1 MSHRTRT
8 FRRRTLA
15 TVAAGALLA
24 PIALGMTPAVA
35 ATTAVIADYDTVVP
49 SGGFEFGDAGSG
61 IVEIPESDTRAK
73 PGQSGTN
80 RALSY
85 GWTVNGSFGFG
96 GIGYAFDTPQDFSV
110 FDGIRFSFR
119 GAGDGEQFRFEISDG
134 SAGNPVVERFDYVI
148 TDDVAPAGR
157 DDNGWRT
164 VELSWADFQ
173 RSSFFQED
181 GAPNDGF
188 GLDLVQAIA
197 FPAITGE
204 QTILLDDIELFSADD
219 LAPAVTITPA
229 TATVVEGGT
238 VTLDVVLGFA
248 TGDDVTVAVD
258 TADGTATAGDD
269 YVAVSETVT
278 IPAGST
284 RASVSVTTIDDDL
297 AEDTETFTVTI
308 SDPVNA
314 TLGTTVTATVQII
327 DNDGEVVGPPAGRT
341 QLVDDM
347 EAPLD
352 QGRDGTI
359 DIGWLQAQ
367 DGGTTM
373 SYGQSTTPPAPVPG
387 SDEGNTVLRGTFA
400 VNAFGVVVRAFPNDA
415 LDTWVTQDWSTFEG
429 MGFWMY
435 GNGTGTSLFVD
446 VIDNRT
452 PDSTRDDAERFSVAF
467 SDDWT
472 GWRFLTFN
480 FDDFTRKEI
489 GNGAPNDGFTL
500 TEIHGYAIGALRT
513 PGEVTYYVDDVL
525 LYGERAEAPLAVAFD
540 RAGYVVTEG
549 DDATAIVRLNRVT
562 DEDVTVDFE
571 ALETTARTATED
583 LSATANR
590 DFVPTSGTVTI
601 PAGEQTATITVPTID
616 DDKWEVDETFIIR
629 LSNPSIELG
638 RISTATVSIR
648 DNDEKDPFLI
658 DDFESFP
665 WLLDVDGGALID
677 QREIASTDPDAVPG
691 QGAFEGV
698 LDIDHAPGSGITRSF
713 PASQDWSS
721 ADGLTFWHYATEGE
735 REVTVGL
742 TTGSVTYAGTTAD
755 DWELAWSDEFDG
767 PAGARANPENWTYET
782 GGWGWGNDEF
792 QYYTDSTDNAALDG
806 EGNLVITVR
815 EVDPATTELECWYGP
830 CTHTSARLI
839 TEGKQEFQYGRM
851 ESRVMVPGGT
861 GIWPAVWSLGTDFRE
876 VGWPQTGEID
886 IMEFVGRLPNEIFGT
901 IHGPGYAGGQSFG
914 NVYDFGEPVPGRWLT
929 FTVDWT
935 PEEIVWYVEGIEYH
949 RATPADVA
957 PNEWVFEHPFSL
969 LTNVAV
975 GGNFGGPLG
984 DDLELPAS
992 MLVDYV
998 RVYQA
1003 PPVTEQWEATV
1014 EVDGAG
1020 WQQVVV
1026 PFSAFGPVGDVQ
1038 PAISAGG
1045 LTAASSHVLDASAV
1059 LGYAFT
1065 FAAAGETSIDQ
1076 IALTDVIPAEDGAGD
1091 DGSGDSDGG
1100 TVGGD
1105 GDGSGGTDGTGGT
1118 GGTGGTEQADAGS
1131 ATPLPRTGAEIG
1143 GLIALALAL
1152 LGLGGLA
1159 AARAAQRRRG
1169 AIG

>member
-1 MSHRTRT
+1 MSPRTRT
-8 FRRRTLA
+8 LRRRSLA
-15 TVAAGALLA
+15 TVAAGAMLA

-35 ATTAVIADYDTVVP
+35 ATTAVLADFD
-49 SGGFEFGDAGSG
+49 SGPVAGQFFYGAAGGD
-61 IVEIPESDTRAK
+61 VLEIDENDGRAK
-73 PGQSGTN
+73 PGQVGSTGVL
-80 RALSY
+80 AY
-85 GWTVNGSFGFG
+85 GWNVADPNGPGFG
-96 GIGYAFDTPQDFSV
+96 GWGVNFDSPIDFSV
-110 FDGIRFSFR
+110 FDGVRFSYR
-119 GAGDGEQFRFEISDG
+119 GTGNPEAAFRFEIFDGGANSD
-134 SAGNPVVERFDYVI
+134 SSERFDVQLV
-148 TDDVAPAGR
+148 DEADPNV
-157 DDNGWRT
+157 DNLWRT
-164 VELSWADFQ
+164 VELTWDQFSRSTAFQ
-173 RSSFFQED
+173 PE
-181 GAPNDGF
+181 GAPNDGLN
-188 GLDLVQAIA
+188 LDVVHGFAI
-197 FPAITGE
+197 PAVAGE
-204 QTILLDDIELFSADD
+204 SSLFLDDIELFSADD
-219 LAPAVTITPA
+219 LTPAARITPA

-238 VTLDVVLGFA
+238 VTLDVALGFA
-248 TGDDVTVAVD
+248 AAEDVTVSVA

-284 RASVSVTTIDDDL
+284 RASVSVVTLDDDL
-297 AEDTETFTVTI
+297 EEGTETFTVTI

-314 TLGTTVTATVQII
+314 TLGAPVTATVQII
-327 DNDGEVVGPPAGRT
+327 DNDGEVIGPPDGRT
-341 QLVDDM
+341 QIVDDM
-347 EAPLD
+347 EAPLA

-359 DIGWLQAQ
+359 EIGWLQAQ
-367 DGGTTM
+367 DGGTVM

-387 SDEGNTVLRGTFA
+387 AEDGNTVLRGTFA
-400 VNAFGVVVRAFPNDA
+400 TSAFGVVVRAFPNDD
-415 LDTWVTQDWSTFEG
+415 LTEWVPQDWSTFEG

-435 GNGTGTSLFVD
+435 GNGTGTDLFID
-446 VIDNRT
+446 VIDNRN

-467 SDDWT
+467 TDNWTDWQ
-472 GWRFLTFN
+472 FLTFN

-500 TEIHGYAIGALRT
+500 TEIHGYAIGTLRT

-549 DDATAIVRLNRVT
+549 DDATAIVRLNRVS
-562 DEDVTVDFE
+562 DEDVTVDYE

-658 DDFESFP
+658 DDFETFP

-677 QREIASTDPDAVPG
+677 QREIASTDADALPG

-698 LDIDHAPGSGITRSF
+698 LDIANRGVGGVYRPLEGG
-713 PASQDWSS
+713 QDWSS
-721 ADGLTFWHYATEGE
+721 AEGMSFWVNTTKPNQKISVGIADNPAADPGPDGW
-735 REVTVGL
+735 V
-742 TTGSVTYAGTTAD
+742 
-755 DWELAWSDEFDG
+755 LAWSDEFDG
-767 PAGARANPENWTYET
+767 PAGAPANPENWTYET

-806 EGNLVITVR
+806 NGNLVITVR
-815 EVDPATTELECWYGP
+815 DEDPETTTLECWYGP

-886 IMEFVGRLPNEIFGT
+886 VMEFVGRLPNEIFGT
-901 IHGPGYAGGQSFG
+901 IHGPGYSGGQAFG
-914 NVYDFGEPVPGRWLT
+914 NVYDFGEPVPDRWLT

-935 PEEIVWYVEGIEYH
+935 PGEIVWYVEGIEYH

-957 PNEWVFEHPFSL
+957 PNEWVFDHPFSL

-984 DDLELPAS
+984 ADLELPAS

-1003 PPVTEQWEATV
+1003 PDTAERFVADVTVRGT
-1014 EVDGAG
+1014 G
-1020 WQQVVV
+1020 WQEVFV
-1026 PFSAFGPVGDVQ
+1026 PFDDFRRANKNAQ
-1038 PAISAGG
+1038 PAGAPNDG
-1045 LTAASSHVLDASAV
+1045 LTLTNVQ
-1059 LGYAFT
+1059 GYSLEFRGT
-1065 FAAAGETSIDQ
+1065 TSLSIDQ
-1076 IALTDVIPAEDGAGD
+1076 VRI
-1091 DGSGDSDGG
+1091 
-1100 TVGGD
+1100 
-1105 GDGSGGTDGTGGT
+1105 
-1118 GGTGGTEQADAGS
+1118 
-1131 ATPLPRTGAEIG
+1131 R
-1143 GLIALALAL
+1143 
-1152 LGLGGLA
+1152 
-1159 AARAAQRRRG
+1159 
-1169 AIG
+1169 